1 MSQLEARRVSA
12 CPHLTLLENFHKN
25 FDQKIQEIL
34 FKFPQLYR
42 YGVCHKICESML
54 QQVKEQIWFVMN
66 YEVNFSSLK
75 LKTSKIYLLAE
86 TNEAQSESQ
95 PERNVSDD
103 RECNL

>member
-1 MSQLEARRVSA
+1 
-12 CPHLTLLENFHKN
+12 
-25 FDQKIQEIL
+25 
-34 FKFPQLYR
+34 
-42 YGVCHKICESML
+42 
-54 QQVKEQIWFVMN
+54 MN